1 MKMVVDAENLVLKH
15 LRHIRAA
22 VDRTEQRLD
31 DLTTRVGRIETNIGQ
46 IYVTLAEH
54 SVRFDHLET
63 RITRIEKRLDLAE
76 A

>member
-1 MKMVVDAENLVLKH
+1 MAADIENLVIEH
-15 LRHIRAA
+15 LRHIRGA

-31 DLTTRVGRIETNIGQ
+31 DLTTRVGRIETNTGQ
-46 IYVTLAEH
+46 IYVILAEH